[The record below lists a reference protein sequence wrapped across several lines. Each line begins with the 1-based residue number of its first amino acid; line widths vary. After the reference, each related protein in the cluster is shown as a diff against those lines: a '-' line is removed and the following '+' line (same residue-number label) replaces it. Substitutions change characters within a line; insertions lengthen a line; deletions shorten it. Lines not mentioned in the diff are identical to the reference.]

1 MSDFNMKKALSK
13 QFEIWKLDIRHTI
26 SIYHS
31 RYRKLISF
39 IPYRNDLSC
48 RNCGF
53 EREEHYGLC
62 LQCRP
67 WKKGT
72 VSWFSPKL

>member
-1 MSDFNMKKALSK
+1 MKKALSK
-13 QFEIWKLDIRHTI
+13 KLEMWKLDIRHTI

-31 RYRKLISF
+31 RYRKLISYIPYRISV

-67 WKKGT
+67 WKKRYG
-72 VSWFSPKL
+72 VVVYK